1 MRKDYSNKFVQA
13 PLSVEVKNLIKD
25 CVLLETRGT
34 GNAYG
39 RLEKLEQLHREWI
52 AGLVDVNEFPYFYFI
67 NGATEGINQWRMT
80 DNRDWQYLEG
90 EYQWA
95 NFCNKRGSKVTT
107 PKHDEVLF
115 ISNPK
120 CSTGNFLSEI
130 ECKKIEETKCPV
142 ILDCTYISAT
152 EKKPMKVFTNTEQ
165 IFFSF
170 SKGFGLIGQRVGL
183 LYSKT
188 PHPTLKLMKAFECW
202 NYNGVEI
209 AIKLLQNFQ
218 PDSMWNKYRMK
229 QIKICKKKNYI
240 PSDTFFLATSES
252 ENYKSFRRQGNIARI
267 CLTENMNEQE
277 KFTNNN

>member
-1 MRKDYSNKFVQA
+1 MRKDYSDKFVQA
-13 PLSVEVKNLIKD
+13 PLSEEVKNLVKD
-25 CVLLETRGT
+25 CVLLETRGN
-34 GNAYG
+34 GQAFN
-39 RLEKLEQLHREWI
+39 RLQQLESTHRKWI
-52 AGLVDVNEFPYFYFI
+52 ADIVNVDDFPHFYFI

-80 DNRDWQYLEG
+80 DSRDWQYFQG

-95 NFCNKRGSKVTT
+95 NFCNKKGLKITT
-107 PKHDEVLF
+107 PHKNKVLF
-115 ISNPK
+115 VSNPK
-120 CSTGNFLSEI
+120 CSTGNFLSED
-130 ECKKIEETKCPV
+130 EWKKIEESNCPV

-152 EKKPMKVFTNTEQ
+152 EKMPVKVFSNTEQ

-183 LYSKT
+183 LYSKI

-218 PDSMWNKYRMK
+218 PDSMWNKYRME
-229 QIKICKKKNYI
+229 QIKICNKKNYI

-267 CLTENMNEQE
+267 CLTENLNE
-277 KFTNNN
+277 